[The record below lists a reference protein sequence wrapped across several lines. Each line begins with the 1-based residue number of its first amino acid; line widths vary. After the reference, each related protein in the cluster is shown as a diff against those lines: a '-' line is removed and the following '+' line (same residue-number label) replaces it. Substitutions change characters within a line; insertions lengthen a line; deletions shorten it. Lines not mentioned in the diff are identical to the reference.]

1 MRDSVRLLAVFSF
14 RYHPDYCISQDNPL
28 REWVLENRD
37 EFLAELLRWEG
48 RGDHR
53 AYDICP
59 GCSTQRA
66 EYRCRLCMTGGEMVC
81 SACIVEH
88 HKRTPLHVVEF
99 WNGKSFQR
107 QTLKDLGL
115 RIQLGHW
122 YQRDRACPVPE
133 PAPGDAF
140 VIVDNNGVHEVG
152 LDFCGCGGGGSHT
165 RQLLRAGLFPATVQA
180 PRTAATFAV
189 LRRFHLLSFESKCS
203 AYEFFHSLARET
215 DNTGLLPPKDRYHEF
230 LRMTREWANLKM
242 LMRAARGNA
251 ASGIAGTSA
260 GECALLCPACPQPG
274 KNLPPGWENAPEE
287 MQFLYALFLA
297 MDANFRLKRKDV
309 SSEEADP
316 GLGPGWAF
324 FCEVTAYM
332 QHLADNWH
340 MKQERSTCVAHDAVD
355 KPDRE
360 ARGTAASGIGAVD
373 CARHDMKRPSAVGDL
388 QYGERYINMDYM
400 FFLSIA
406 GTELVRLYVSY
417 DIACQWHKNIWIRMQ
432 QYKPE
437 LQFKADGKFMTFLV
451 PKFHLPA
458 HIEACNLQF
467 SFNLTRDVGQ
477 TDGEA
482 PERGWANANRLAT
495 STKEKGPGARRD
507 ALDDHFNDVNHK
519 KIVALGRTMLK
530 KVEDAVP
537 AMEEMQAALIEM
549 EASLSPEAL
558 GEEAGPIAEW
568 TAMAEAWEKDASKPN
583 PFETLRKDQH
593 LAKVRQELAE
603 EAAARQVAGR
613 ESAGEVRDDMHI
625 TEMIAMGLQLEDQQR
640 TLRFDVLATGLHPT
654 SDQTRTMVER
664 SSKLRRKIL
673 AWIDI
678 QRGFFPMVDRIR
690 TLEDD
695 ARARAAKTQPIAGVR
710 VYEMSLW
717 LPSAMMK
724 QAGLSRELPPLLK
737 DSVQHEYRLRVGQA
751 NEALHEIRGQLLV
764 RSHLYQMKDA
774 YARGVRENMR
784 STSKIELCD
793 ERIRRMTAQY
803 RNARLALGVLGRVLG
818 REDWL
823 VALKPLLDG
832 DVRGMPHAQFGD
844 PVDKPPSVLS
854 WIWIAQV
861 QDPAPGSSQAMNEAV
876 RIEWAKA
883 RARAMRW
890 TEEVDL
896 LEEEMRRIVQ
906 FLAWRGDWWEAQIAQ
921 RGLGDGP
928 QLEGETAYATRQA
941 ALQRSLRD
949 RFLLLWKDL
958 PELISDGRA
967 AVIATREAAAAKGRG
982 ASGVTGE
989 GEVHRGRND
998 VGGGTGAGEGD
1009 EEEEME
1015 EEEDEEVDEGAS
1027 AVPTAALNQIDPLY
1041 LNA

>member
-1 MRDSVRLLAVFSF
+1 MSSKRKYKHHRYDDSFSLSGNVASRPASSTSAVGGTLLETAQLDWAGRVKRNVSVLPLPAPRHAAATDYGALRADDLVPAQVYDLYDQEQADQGAEVSEEGPREMRDS
-14 RYHPDYCISQDNPL
+14 DNPL

-59 GCSTQRA
+59 
-66 EYRCRLCMTGGEMVC
+66 GGEMVC

-133 PAPGDAF
+133 PAPGDTF
-140 VIVDNNGVHEVG
+140 VIVDNNGVHE
-152 LDFCGCGGGGSHT
+152 
-165 RQLLRAGLFPATVQA
+165 
-180 PRTAATFAV
+180 
-189 LRRFHLLSFESKCS
+189 CS

-287 MQFLYALFLA
+287 MH
-297 MDANFRLKRKDV
+297 
-309 SSEEADP
+309 EEADP
-316 GLGPGWAF
+316 GLGPGCAF

-340 MKQERSTCVAHDAVD
+340 MKQER
-355 KPDRE
+355 
-360 ARGTAASGIGAVD
+360 
-373 CARHDMKRPSAVGDL
+373 MGDL

-437 LQFKADGKFMTFLV
+437 LQFKADRKFMTFLV
-451 PKFHLPA
+451 PKFHLPT

-507 ALDDHFNDVNHK
+507 TLDDHFNERRLWRWVK
-519 KIVALGRTMLK
+519 
-530 KVEDAVP
+530 DAVP

-568 TAMAEAWEKDASKPN
+568 TAMAEAWEKDESKPN

-678 QRGFFPMVDRIR
+678 SEGSSQWS
-690 TLEDD
+690 T
-695 ARARAAKTQPIAGVR
+695 AS
-710 VYEMSLW
+710 MSLW

-737 DSVQHEYRLRVGQA
+737 DTVQHEYRLRVGQA

-844 PVDKPPSVLS
+844 PVRQRGGQAASKQKRKVRRCKRPKVDKPPSVLS

-883 RARAMRW
+883 RAHAMRW

-928 QLEGETAYATRQA
+928 QLNRV
-941 ALQRSLRD
+941 
-949 RFLLLWKDL
+949 K
-958 PELISDGRA
+958 
-967 AVIATREAAAAKGRG
+967 V
-982 ASGVTGE
+982 VT
-989 GEVHRGRND
+989 
-998 VGGGTGAGEGD
+998 
-1009 EEEEME
+1009 
-1015 EEEDEEVDEGAS
+1015 
-1027 AVPTAALNQIDPLY
+1027 
-1041 LNA
+1041 